1 MRKSDR
7 IDVKRK
13 WKIVRK
19 VERTSR
25 VCCCCWTTRD
35 ECRSTWANKYIE
47 WQPGQYFNFSTFW
60 NVSYMKQKH
69 EPRADDSRHK
79 TKLHRHTEPNTRKKP
94 KCVQK
99 HSTPYRWN
107 AEWISFF
114 VCARALLRKN
124 FSFECSKLTAVY
136 LRACWNLI
144 WLHRLRSIANSMR
157 LCCFG
162 TWYLPANWT
171 AGLLHLASYRRT
183 NEKSARK
190 TNFKNMPD

>member
-1 MRKSDR
+1 MAHFYGAGEANKKTRGEMRKSDR

-79 TKLHRHTEPNTRKKP
+79 TKLHRHNKGKRNSKTLNTVP
-94 KCVQK
+94 LKCRVNQ
-99 HSTPYRWN
+99 
-107 AEWISFF
+107 FF
-114 VCARALLRKN
+114 CVCARASEEKFQFWVFETHRRLSTCLL
-124 FSFECSKLTAVY
+124 KLNLAASLAVNSQ
-136 LRACWNLI
+136 LNEIMLFWHVIPAGKLNCWPSSS
-144 WLHRLRSIANSMR
+144 SI
-157 LCCFG
+157 
-162 TWYLPANWT
+162 LPQ
-171 AGLLHLASYRRT
+171 
-183 NEKSARK
+183 
-190 TNFKNMPD
+190 D